1 MGDSL
6 GLGHTAEQAAQV
18 RVDDQQLLI
27 DYLTATLTAFLE
39 YSQTLTEADLDEVI
53 DEDWTP
59 PVTTEGSAMAE
70 SNENIQKVRDII
82 KGTRIAMLTHVDEDG
97 RLVSK
102 PMATQDVDFDG
113 TVRFIAERASG
124 QGTAIQ
130 KNPNVN
136 VAYAG
141 SGAWVSLSG
150 SARIVNDTDK
160 LRELWSS
167 FTDSWLEGGPE
178 NPNNVLIEI
187 DADTA
192 EYWDSPGSSKVT
204 QVANLIKAKVTGNT
218 VEGENEVVDL

>member
-1 MGDSL
+1 
-6 GLGHTAEQAAQV
+6 
-18 RVDDQQLLI
+18 
-27 DYLTATLTAFLE
+27 
-39 YSQTLTEADLDEVI
+39 
-53 DEDWTP
+53 
-59 PVTTEGSAMAE
+59 MAE

-102 PMATQDVDFDG
+102 PMATQEVDFDG
-113 TVRFIAERASG
+113 TVRFIAERASD
-124 QGTAIQ
+124 QGMDIQ

-136 VAYAG
+136 VAYSG
-141 SGAWVSLSG
+141 NGAWVSLSG
-150 SARIVNDTDK
+150 KARIVNDTDK

-167 FTDSWLEGGPE
+167 FTGSWLEGGPE

-192 EYWDSPGSSKVT
+192 EYWDTPGGSKVT

-218 VEGENEVVDL
+218 VDGENEVVDL

>member
-1 MGDSL
+1 
-6 GLGHTAEQAAQV
+6 
-18 RVDDQQLLI
+18 
-27 DYLTATLTAFLE
+27 
-39 YSQTLTEADLDEVI
+39 
-53 DEDWTP
+53 
-59 PVTTEGSAMAE
+59 MAE

-102 PMATQDVDFDG
+102 PMATQEVDFDG
-113 TVRFIAERASG
+113 TVRFVAERASD
-124 QGTAIQ
+124 QGMDIQ

-136 VAYAG
+136 VAYSG
-141 SGAWVSLSG
+141 NGAWVSLSG
-150 SARIVNDTDK
+150 TARIVNDTDK

-167 FTDSWLEGGPE
+167 FTGSWLEGGPE

-192 EYWDSPGSSKVT
+192 EYWDTPGGSKVT

-218 VEGENEVVDL
+218 VDGENEVVDL